1 MRLILNILDINKS
14 EEGAL
19 ATSAA
24 PVDLAALVSSVV
36 DAIELR
42 ARAKEIS
49 LYSDFGEL
57 EAVPADPDLL
67 RRVLDNLIDNA
78 IRYAPKQSRITLSA
92 KVHDDDV
99 ELRIADQ
106 GQGVPAELRESI
118 FDRFVQ
124 LDNGDRVA
132 PRTGR
137 GLGLTFCRLAVE
149 AHGGRIYVEDGGPGA
164 VFCIRLPRVH

>member
-1 MRLILNILDINKS
+1 
-14 EEGAL
+14 
-19 ATSAA
+19 
-24 PVDLAALVSSVV
+24 VSVV
-36 DAIELR
+36 SNEVPDVALHGDVPLLERMLVNLLENAVHHSPPGGVVSIDVDVARTAVAMRVTDQGAGIAVEDR
-42 ARAKEIS
+42 AR
-49 LYSDFGEL
+49 
-57 EAVPADPDLL
+57 
-67 RRVLDNLIDNA
+67 
-78 IRYAPKQSRITLSA
+78 
-92 KVHDDDV
+92 
-99 ELRIADQ
+99 
-106 GQGVPAELRESI
+106 I